1 MRGAVERD
9 AGLALAIESA
19 GGVCALARR
28 MGVSHQR
35 VSKLRRVP
43 RGQVFD
49 VARAAGVD
57 PEAVRPDL
65 AGWIQAER
73 DRQWMERAKAR
84 FAIAGDPKANAVEIL
99 TRTDGRPG
107 VLTMDVLDLGVIV
120 AAARFAAAER
130 GLTVD
135 RVLRA
140 PIGGAGGAPSPEQAA
155 RSYAASLAVVTGQV
169 GARVVGGVLGLT
181 RQAVEK
187 AAERYLRS
195 RDGDDEDERDEDD
208 KVIERGRLRRAK
220 SADEDLWAAERRFLA
235 QLAGGEA

>member
-1 MRGAVERD
+1 MRGAIERD

-19 GGVCALARR
+19 GGVRSLARKV
-28 MGVSHQR
+28 GVRPQS
-35 VSKLRRVP
+35 LGGWRRAP
-43 RGQVFD
+43 RGRVFD
-49 VARAAGVD
+49 VARAAGVE

-65 AGWIQAER
+65 AGWIKAER

-84 FAIAGDPKANAVEIL
+84 FAIAADPKANAVEVF

-135 RVLRA
+135 QVLRA
-140 PIGGAGGAPSPEQAA
+140 PIGGSGGSPTPEQAA

-169 GARVVGGVLGLT
+169 GARVVAGVLGLT

-195 RDGDDEDERDEDD
+195 RDGDDEDERDADD

>member
-1 MRGAVERD
+1 MSGAVERD
-9 AGLALAIESA
+9 AGLALAIEHA

-43 RGQVFD
+43 RGQVFA
-49 VARAAGVD
+49 VAQAAGVD
-57 PEAVRPDL
+57 PEDVRPDL
-65 AGWIQAER
+65 AGWIKAER
-73 DRQWMERAKAR
+73 DRQWMERARAR
-84 FAIAGDPKANAVEIL
+84 FAISADAKANAVEVWP
-99 TRTDGRPG
+99 RSDGRPG
-107 VLTMDVLDLGVIV
+107 VQTMDVLDLGVIV

-135 RVLRA
+135 QVLRA
-140 PIGGAGGAPSPEQAA
+140 PIGGAGGAPTPEQAA

-169 GARVVGGVLGLT
+169 GARVVAGVLGLT

-195 RDGDDEDERDEDD
+195 RDGDDADDRDEDD
-208 KVIERGRLRRAK
+208 KVMERGRLRNAK
-220 SADEDLWAAERRFLA
+220 AADDGLWAAERRFLA